1 VLRELRLPFRL
12 ATYFF
17 VQYSIS
23 VTFGHTEPAGWLA
36 ARVVVAEPAELTATA
51 VKPKPLARTTELA
64 RATTMRV
71 RMTFMT

>member
-1 VLRELRLPFRL
+1 
-12 ATYFF
+12 
-17 VQYSIS
+17 
-23 VTFGHTEPAGWLA
+23 
-36 ARVVVAEPAELTATA
+36 VVAEPAELTATA